1 MLSSHREDAARIIKV
16 IIKNWQGFKPS
27 FANFAP
33 NLLGSKS
40 SSSNDVSIKLV
51 HASVISNITKTAW
64 QSGKKPASVVNT
76 DLYFCQDLQLCQWNW
91 DIRFQDI
98 GGCCSCLCW
107 MKRKFNFLSLII
119 QTVSQEIHR
128 DVKKI
133 LMTIMIAIAF
143 PLSWFFLFQNY
154 HCAIF

>member
-1 MLSSHREDAARIIKV
+1 M
-16 IIKNWQGFKPS
+16 
-27 FANFAP
+27 
-33 NLLGSKS
+33 
-40 SSSNDVSIKLV
+40 SIKLV

-119 QTVSQEIHR
+119 QTISQEIHR

-154 HCAIF
+154 HCGIFKAFFPIKSQLLITHVQWIKLTHFNHPIFIIQVSTYCKLIQ